1 MCTSLG
7 KKLLLSR
14 TLRALGYNFYKQ
26 NSLVSLKTTKASRTR
41 SLPRIVCRKITG
53 CRSIHPSNVK
63 FCYGH
68 LYHSYFRGKISST
81 VSTLLWDSC
90 ENVGRWI
97 GRERVWKKRKKEKK
111 DTTKRPTRA
120 GRGLKAWLKKTQ
132 KEGTTE
138 WILEQQKRDIA
149 WRTDFVTNNSPFR
162 ITTFVPQ
169 SPCLCA
175 FFNAELRSTYW
186 RIRVRTR
193 DKCFVFTLR

>member
-7 KKLLLSR
+7 KKLLPSR
-14 TLRALGYNFYKQ
+14 TLRAIEYNFYKQ

-41 SLPRIVCRKITG
+41 SLPRASCVAKSPDVD
-53 CRSIHPSNVK
+53 RSIHRTWNFVTETFIIPVLGEK
-63 FCYGH
+63 FH
-68 LYHSYFRGKISST
+68 R
-81 VSTLLWDSC
+81 
-90 ENVGRWI
+90 RWARCFEI
-97 GRERVWKKRKKEKK
+97 HAKTSVVESAEKEYEKRKKRKK

-120 GRGLKAWLKKTQ
+120 GRGLKARLKKTQ

-162 ITTFVPQ
+162 ITTFVAQ
-169 SPCLCA
+169 SLCLCA
-175 FFNAELRSTYW
+175 FFNAELRPTYW

-193 DKCFVFTLR
+193 HKCFVFTRG